1 MQHPPFSLLLWVQN
15 LVYYSK
21 RMKYRLAVSRV
32 NHAGPGKCM
41 QELKVRTEESGIVPS
56 IS

>member
-41 QELKVRTEESGIVPS
+41 QELKVRTGESGIVPS